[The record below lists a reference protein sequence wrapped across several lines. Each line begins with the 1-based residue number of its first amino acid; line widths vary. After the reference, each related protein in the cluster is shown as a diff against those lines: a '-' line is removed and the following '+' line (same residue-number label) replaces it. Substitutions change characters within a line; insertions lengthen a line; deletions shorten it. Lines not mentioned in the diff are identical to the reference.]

1 MVTKRMTG
9 IDYRRELYLIH
20 QAEKSMLAH
29 IDNRLREL
37 IKLYPEARISKS
49 ANMIASSITEHW
61 LSEMSIDLQISII
74 ENIEKWSDEQ
84 QGVRQLEI

>member
-9 IDYRRELYLIH
+9 IDYRREWHLIR
-20 QAEKSMLAH
+20 QEEKSLQAH

-37 IKLYPEARISKS
+37 IKLYPEARINKS
-49 ANMIASSITEHW
+49 SRMVASSITEHW
-61 LSEMSIDLQISII
+61 LSEMSIELQIGII
-74 ENIEKWSDEQ
+74 ENIEKWSAER